1 MDSASAAISPGSK
14 RRGKVHFSGEVP
26 YRQDSITGSEIGT
39 GGISGR
45 TWEETSE
52 PGGGQHMHVLDV
64 ETRGFHSS
72 SEEEYAS
79 TPGPDYRRRSP
90 YIDMTS
96 VFGEASG
103 RTLPYHEDLAH
114 PDHHSSEGD
123 SGPDDRHKKRGKKQK
138 SRENAPEQRITI
150 FALRL
155 ALIEKGASQLGTLS
169 FLWATV
175 VILGGFATTVN
186 ETDFWVVTLIILAES
201 SRIFSRSHE
210 LEWQQLSVRS
220 HESLG
225 QRFLRAASD
234 SYQHNV
240 TFAREVKS
248 KIKTL
253 LHAKAA
259 GGGEGSADP
268 VSPGS
273 GSGAGPGPASAPGP
287 KITAST
293 RRRTSRKA
301 SRKPAKIASATKD
314 QTRTWNAPSVQ
325 LLPYTHHLVTS
336 KLVSRL
342 LYAVQLLSA
351 VMSIGLA
358 IWRLWNQD
366 FFYNPGNAQT
376 PPPNIKVSM
385 NVFYILSVV
394 EAGMFLLERVYWEY
408 RIRVTELLQK
418 VNADAELGP
427 ENLVTVKQFFYDVYS
442 QCLKGSVFDGLEMD
456 LVSHSITWLQ
466 AEDFKQQLG
475 GARLLNR
482 IVSREDGKP
491 RSDRF
496 ASDCL
501 RRLGTTPG
509 IIERLVEMLSWNS
522 KNEEP
527 LLSEVSVIICRLV
540 VYNRNCSRIVAI
552 PGSIEGIMSLLV
564 PSEWPV
570 PEDKSYVKATTAY
583 LNLRL
588 NGLNILKYL
597 CKDHKNSLKIGEA
610 RGLLSILIL
619 FIEARSEKSFSET
632 SETTF
637 FRLQLKTYKKSLQV
651 LTLLAAATNSSGAF
665 LRRRIADVVSGLKN
679 LRDVIE
685 YGSSQPHL
693 QRSSVDILF
702 HLAMDVDV
710 RKTIGATGGV
720 ISNLYNLF
728 ASYDDIPRVPYP
740 SGFSEESEHSRRNAE
755 ERQLAS
761 EMAGKTISRIVLQN
775 EKNCLKV
782 INLVS
787 DHGEPFLK
795 CMVRFLG
802 KPLETNNVAPRE
814 IASCSAQILRSVL
827 QYADDQV
834 KQEVANDSAQVVL
847 QLIQRR
853 LHEGR
858 SELYESYL
866 GLASR
871 VLEPLDQET
880 YSQLVGVLSKSELI
894 QQLLKNLKHTP
905 STKRYP
911 RIRRYSVEL
920 LITLSKKDNSFLN
933 VFRSININLTDVLN
947 STMDSISEVE
957 NFCLFSGLVGYTRH
971 QEEMETLVARAIQHI
986 QTLDRSGS
994 EKSHHQDS

>member
-1 MDSASAAISPGSK
+1 MDSASAAVSPGSK
-14 RRGKVHFSGEVP
+14 RRGKVHFVGEVP
-26 YRQDSITGSEIGT
+26 IRQDSITTGSDIGT
-39 GGISGR
+39 SGISGR
-45 TWEETSE
+45 TWEETSDTA
-52 PGGGQHMHVLDV
+52 GGQHMHVLDV
-64 ETRGFHSS
+64 ETRGFHCS
-72 SEEEYAS
+72 SEEENAA

-90 YIDMTS
+90 YIDMIS

-103 RTLPYHEDLAH
+103 RSLPYHEDSARRD
-114 PDHHSSEGD
+114 PSSEGE
-123 SGPDDRHKKRGKKQK
+123 SCPEERRKNGARKQK

-210 LEWQQLSVRS
+210 LEWQHLSVRS

-225 QRFLRAASD
+225 RRFLRAASD

-248 KIKTL
+248 KIKSL
-253 LHAKAA
+253 LHSKASGRA
-259 GGGEGSADP
+259 EASADP

-273 GSGAGPGPASAPGP
+273 GSAAGPASAPGP
-287 KITAST
+287 TIA

-301 SRKPAKIASATKD
+301 SKKPAKVASATKD
-314 QTRTWNAPSVQ
+314 QTRTWDAPSVQ

-351 VMSIGLA
+351 IMSIGLA
-358 IWRLWNQD
+358 IWRLRNQD
-366 FFYNPGNAQT
+366 FFYNPGNAQS

-394 EAGMFLLERVYWEY
+394 EAGLFLLERIYWEY
-408 RIRVTELLQK
+408 RIRVTQLLQK
-418 VNADAELGP
+418 VNADADLGP
-427 ENLVTVKQFFYDVYS
+427 DNLLTVKQFFYDVYS

-482 IVSREDGKP
+482 IVSRDDGKP

-527 LLSEVSVIICRLV
+527 LLSEVAVIICRLV

-564 PSEWPV
+564 PNEWPA
-570 PEDKSYVKATTAY
+570 PDDKSYVKTTTAY
-583 LNLRL
+583 INLRL

-619 FIEARSEKSFSET
+619 FIEVRSEKSFSENGDNK
-632 SETTF
+632 F
-637 FRLQLKTYKKSLQV
+637 FKLQLKTYKKSLQV
-651 LTLLAAATNSSGAF
+651 LALLAAATNSSGAF

-685 YGSSQPHL
+685 YGGSQPHL

-720 ISNLYNLF
+720 IRNLYNLF
-728 ASYDDIPRVPYP
+728 ASYDAIPRVPYP
-740 SGFSEESEHSRRNAE
+740 SGLTEESQLSKRNAE

-782 INLVS
+782 IDLVS

-795 CMVRFLG
+795 CMVRFLA
-802 KPLETNNVAPRE
+802 KPLETNNAAPRE
-814 IASCSAQILRSVL
+814 MASCSAQILRSLL
-827 QYADDQV
+827 QYADEQV
-834 KQEVANDSAQVVL
+834 KQEVAKDSAQVVL

-866 GLASR
+866 GLAPR

-880 YSQLVGVLSKSELI
+880 YAHLVAVLSKSELV

-920 LITLSKKDNSFLN
+920 LITLINKDNSFLN
-933 VFRSININLTDVLN
+933 VLRSININLIDVLN

-986 QTLDRSGS
+986 QTLDRSWSQRS
-994 EKSHHQDS
+994 EKSEKSDH